1 MRCPVCRAENDQGP
15 QCRRCRADLGPLFA
29 LEKQRRRA
37 LDAAYAS
44 LAAGAA
50 LRAYALAEGARAM
63 RDDEESRQIG
73 AISALVVGDFQAA
86 WRTYKRQFPE
96 SA

>member
-1 MRCPVCRAENDQGP
+1 MQCPVCRAENDQGP

-29 LEKQRRRA
+29 LEKQRRYA

-50 LRAYALAEGARAM
+50 RRGHALAEGARAM
-63 RDDEESRQIG
+63 REDEEARHL
-73 AISALVVGDFQAA
+73 AAVSALLARDFAGA
-86 WRTYKRQFPE
+86 RRIYH
-96 SA
+96 SHGV